1 MAAVAVAVLVAS
13 PLLHV
18 PLFATR
24 SAVLVPLVMAVILLS
39 VPPSAAAMMVMLF
52 MLFVLL
58 YPTATVVTA

>member
-24 SAVLVPLVMAVILLS
+24 SAVLVPIVMVVILS